1 VSRLKLGSSGI
12 RSALGGVLIT
22 RVVLLAVVSLSL
34 VTPAEAMTGTE
45 WQKLTPA
52 ARAAYVDG
60 VLDAWVGLVIV
71 QESLGNKDAGITVFA
86 EVVGCL
92 RDRLIGH
99 DKIVAAVEKYV
110 EDQPGLRSKD
120 MPDIVFVAIG
130 PLCR

>member
-1 VSRLKLGSSGI
+1 MSRLKLGSRAC
-12 RSALGGVLIT
+12 RSVFGGVLIT
-22 RVVLLAVVSLSL
+22 RVALLTVVSLAL
-34 VTPAEAMTGTE
+34 VIPAEAITGTE

-60 VLDAWVGLVIV
+60 VIDAWVGLVMV